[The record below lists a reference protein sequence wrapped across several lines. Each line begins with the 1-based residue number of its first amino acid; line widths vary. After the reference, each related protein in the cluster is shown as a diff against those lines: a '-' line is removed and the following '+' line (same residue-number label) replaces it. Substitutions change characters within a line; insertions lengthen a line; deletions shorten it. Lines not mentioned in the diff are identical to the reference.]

1 MHWRYNCT
9 VFADFCADPRPE
21 RLITRSMLLPALE
34 CAQKPRTLQQCCFVE
49 ASCCS
54 NVKECCI
61 ARVRRCR
68 CLGTVMDVICLFASA
83 AGLAVAE
90 IRAGSR
96 RDGHT
101 DKGRAHAGRIFSK
114 GLLRTTR
121 RDIRGHDSGVA
132 KGRHHNT
139 PESSSN
145 CATGHRLND
154 KKGSFKILKLLDC
167 CDAFISHVIIL
178 WSLNAF

>member
-1 MHWRYNCT
+1 MSYVSEAAQFTQSPTRQRSSCIGAIIVWQFRFRRLLC
-9 VFADFCADPRPE
+9 RPAPCRTE

-96 RDGHT
+96 RDGHA
-101 DKGRAHAGRIFSK
+101 DKGRAHVGRIFSK

-139 PESSSN
+139 P
-145 CATGHRLND
+145 
-154 KKGSFKILKLLDC
+154 
-167 CDAFISHVIIL
+167 
-178 WSLNAF
+178 